1 MHANWKTQDGRR
13 WTCLFVRSPLSWKGI
28 CNNLWMWTILFRLF
42 FRAEQIWPSLVWCV
56 CKRQSNWGENDSR
69 KFEGDYRG
77 KSVFCSFV
85 IYLVLILN
93 HSVSL
98 NYTLIHR
105 RESESEKPC
114 VHREQ
119 KEQRQAKTL
128 HNLLKV
134 SRSVQ
139 KSKQKQKK
147 KMGKLNK
154 T

>member
-1 MHANWKTQDGRR
+1 MAQFG
-13 WTCLFVRSPLSWKGI
+13 V
-28 CNNLWMWTILFRLF
+28 
-42 FRAEQIWPSLVWCV
+42 VCV
-56 CKRQSNWGENDSR
+56 CARGNRIEGKTIRENLR
-69 KFEGDYRG
+69 AITAE

-105 RESESEKPC
+105 RESERARNRAFTANKN
-114 VHREQ
+114 
-119 KEQRQAKTL
+119 EQRQAKTL
-128 HNLLKV
+128 HNPLKV

>member
-1 MHANWKTQDGRR
+1 M
-13 WTCLFVRSPLSWKGI
+13 
-28 CNNLWMWTILFRLF
+28 
-42 FRAEQIWPSLVWCV
+42 
-56 CKRQSNWGENDSR
+56 
-69 KFEGDYRG
+69 
-77 KSVFCSFV
+77 FV

-98 NYTLIHR
+98 NYTLIR
-105 RESESEKPC
+105 RLESESEKPC

-128 HNLLKV
+128 HNRLKV